1 MSTRLTPRLALL
13 LTLPPLLWAG
23 NAVVG
28 RLMAGDIPPVLFN
41 ALRWVG
47 AGLLLAPLGWRVFA
61 TPRSRAQIVARWPH
75 LALLGLLGVG
85 IYNALQYMA
94 LRTSTPLNVTLI
106 ASSIPLFMLAVG
118 ALAFQVRPSRRELL
132 AAALSLLGV
141 AVVLTRGEL
150 QALAQVQ
157 LVAGDLL
164 MLAATACWATYSWLL
179 ARPPASMRGSE
190 RPPWDWS
197 AFLLVQIAFGL
208 VWTGGA
214 AVVEH
219 HVLAGSQPVNASWAL
234 AAALLYVAVCPS
246 VLAYRAWGVGVAGAG
261 PAMAA
266 LFSNLT
272 PLFAALISG
281 AVLGLWPQP
290 YHLAAFA
297 LIVGG
302 IAVSMRRAP
311 GPSR

>member
-1 MSTRLTPRLALL
+1 M

-47 AGLLLAPLGWRVFA
+47 AALLLLPLGWRVFA
-61 TPRSRAQIVARWPH
+61 QPVSRAQIAARWRH

-85 IYNALQYMA
+85 VYNALQYMA

-106 ASSIPLFMLAVG
+106 ASSIPLWMMGVG
-118 ALAFQVRPSRRELL
+118 ALAFRVRPTRRDTA

-164 MLAATACWATYSWLL
+164 MLAATACWAGYSWLL
-179 ARPPASMRGSE
+179 ARPPPSMRGTE
-190 RPPWDWS
+190 RPPWDWA
-197 AFLLVQIAFGL
+197 AFLLVQIMFGL
-208 VWTGGA
+208 AWSGA
-214 AVVEH
+214 AAAVEH
-219 HVLAGSQPVNASWAL
+219 GMLGGDQPVRWSWPL
-234 AAALLYVAVCPS
+234 AAALVYVALCPS
-246 VLAYRAWGVGVAGAG
+246 VLAYRAWGMGVSGAG
-261 PAMAA
+261 PAVAA

-290 YHLAAFA
+290 YHIAAFA
-297 LIVGG
+297 LIVAG
-302 IAVSMRRAP
+302 IAVSARR
-311 GPSR
+311 R

>member
-1 MSTRLTPRLALL
+1 M

-47 AGLLLAPLGWRVFA
+47 AGLLLLPLGWRVFA
-61 TPRSRAQIVARWPH
+61 RPVSRAMIMGRWRH

-85 IYNALQYMA
+85 VYNALQYMA

-106 ASSIPLFMLAVG
+106 ASSIPLWMLAVG
-118 ALAFQVRPSRRELL
+118 ALVYRVQPTRRDLL

-141 AVVLTRGEL
+141 AVLLTRGEL

-157 LVAGDLL
+157 LVTGDVL
-164 MLAATACWATYSWLL
+164 MLVATACWASYSWLL
-179 ARPPASMRGSE
+179 ARPPPSMRGTE
-190 RPPWDWS
+190 RPPWDWA
-197 AFLLVQIAFGL
+197 AFLLVQIVFGL
-208 VWTGGA
+208 AWCGA
-214 AVVEH
+214 AAAVEH
-219 HVLAGSQPVNASWAL
+219 GMLGGGQPVRWSWAL
-234 AAALLYVAVCPS
+234 AAALVYVALCPS
-246 VLAYRAWGVGVAGAG
+246 VLAYRAWGMGVSGAG

-290 YHLAAFA
+290 YHIAAFA
-297 LIVGG
+297 LIVAS
-302 IAVSMRRAP
+302 IAVSVRR
-311 GPSR
+311 G